1 MVKLENSSWLK
12 DSTRAGSG
20 IVSLAGCVVKSES
33 KLLLSLSLSCNIEN
47 RASTVPRTYMQL
59 QSKQFSIELYAII

>member
-1 MVKLENSSWLK
+1 MVKSENSSWLK

-33 KLLLSLSLSCNIEN
+33 KLLLSFSLSCNN
-47 RASTVPRTYMQL
+47 KK
-59 QSKQFSIELYAII
+59 QS